1 MERNELIQV
10 QQQAAAALE
19 AGARLAA
26 RAADWRTGR
35 EMTERPSGAA
45 LGALLAN
52 PAAFWAGAVAVAV
65 EGDEDTV
72 QPFALAAKYASAQ
85 MATGDLAFVRESL
98 IGQSQWLSV
107 VSVKLMERAGK
118 EKLHATIPLIKLALA
133 AQRQAA
139 SSLATAAALN
149 KLDGADTVSV
159 QNIT

>member
-26 RAADWRTGR
+26 RAADRRTGR
-35 EMTERPSGAA
+35 EVAERPSGAA

-52 PAAFWAGAVAVAV
+52 PAAFWAGAVTV
-65 EGDEDTV
+65 ESYGDSDTV
-72 QPFALAAKYASAQ
+72 EPLALAAKFAAAQ
-85 MATGDLAFVRESL
+85 LAAGDLGFVRESL

-107 VSVKLMERAGK
+107 VAVKLMERAGN
-118 EKLHATIPLIKLALA
+118 EKHDQAVSLMKLALA

-139 SSLATAAALN
+139 ASLATAAALN
-149 KLDGADTVSV
+149 RLSSV
-159 QNIT
+159 